1 MCELNTHTTLLP
13 LGHQLRN
20 CIIPFGWNLENF
32 VTNSA
37 SFLFWRMLVR
47 QVCSFYRNASIN
59 RDAPPGRVACS
70 LNSQRFQTS
79 NFFLYPQPMGP
90 EIDLA
95 F

>member
-1 MCELNTHTTLLP
+1 MCNNLVESVGLIFKMCELNTHTTLLP

-32 VTNSA
+32 VPNSA
-37 SFLFWRMLVR
+37 RLLFWRILVR

-70 LNSQRFQTS
+70 LDSQRFQK
-79 NFFLYPQPMGP
+79 F
-90 EIDLA
+90 
-95 F
+95 